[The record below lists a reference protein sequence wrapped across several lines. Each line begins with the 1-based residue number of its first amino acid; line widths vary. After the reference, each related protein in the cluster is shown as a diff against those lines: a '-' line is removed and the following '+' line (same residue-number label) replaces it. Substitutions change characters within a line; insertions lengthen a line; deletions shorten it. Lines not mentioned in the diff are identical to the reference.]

1 MAELPRSA
9 SHEAAIQSLIARLTG
24 QSAIWNPRR
33 LLGATETAASLN
45 REGFTD
51 NTTFQEGARDQAGNV
66 TYRLVRGLDGRLYR
80 QRFRQTN
87 AAFNAQGTAESSF
100 ADRAQR
106 EGKRE
111 LDTARESTI
120 RGFEAG
126 QASTFGQQAEEYRG
140 YADQLGGANAQYAD
154 WRAQQPVA
162 YEAPIGFE
170 PSVTPEP
177 SIGAPHPGS
186 GTPSQPRIIKVG
198 QIESPHQASMLALN
212 NPGYKLKK
220 RGGKLGYVLHRQS

>member
-9 SHEAAIQSLIARLTG
+9 THEAAIQSILARLVG
-24 QSAIWNPRR
+24 LPGIFNPGRT
-33 LLGATETAASLN
+33 LAATEAAAGLN

-51 NTTFQEGARDQAGNV
+51 NTTFQEAARDQAGNI

-87 AAFNAQGTAESSF
+87 AAFNAQGMQESSF
-100 ADRAQR
+100 NQRAQR
-106 EGKRE
+106 EGRRE
-111 LDTARESTI
+111 LDTARESAI

-126 QASTFGQQAEEYRG
+126 QASTFTQQADQYRD

-154 WRAQQPVA
+154 WRASQPVS
-162 YEAPIGFE
+162 YEAPVSFE

-212 NPGYKLKK
+212 NPGYQLKK
-220 RGGKLGYVLHRQS
+220 RGGKLGYVLKKL